1 MSGCR
6 GWSAGRAT
14 ALAARTAELSPAT
27 SRALPADVAGAD
39 VAGVEIDAGEERTF
53 AGDSNAFAG
62 EVVDDLD
69 QEMGKNSSGG
79 CQQRTHPL
87 GPLWMIFLVMIF
99 ISSLKATPSEMSN
112 E

>member
-39 VAGVEIDAGEERTF
+39 VAGA
-53 AGDSNAFAG
+53 
-62 EVVDDLD
+62 DDRAVARRLLAAIPPIVYR
-69 QEMGKNSSGG
+69 SSGG
-79 CQQRTHPL
+79 ALR
-87 GPLWMIFLVMIF
+87 
-99 ISSLKATPSEMSN
+99 
-112 E
+112 

>member
-1 MSGCR
+1 M
-6 GWSAGRAT
+6 AGADM
-14 ALAARTAELSPAT
+14 AGADMAGADMAGVDV
-27 SRALPADVAGAD
+27 AGADVAGAD